1 MLVDICEIA
10 LNRILID
17 IINLAH
23 NIERILI
30 SLPQYRNAR
39 QIGIYLSMPKNEVST
54 REIVLHALQ
63 QEKKVFVPFTYK
75 VTPSPNKPKDV
86 MDLVSLHS
94 RDDYESLQLDAW
106 GIPTPSKESVWERT
120 TCLEDDEITCKQ
132 TPRREPSHVHLDMI
146 IMPGMAFDKKLGRLG
161 HGKGFY
167 DFFLQRYQKSK
178 DINQSARITMPFLG
192 KFMMIQAFC
201 LKENLMRVVSSWT

>member
-10 LNRILID
+10 LDLILID

-23 NIERILI
+23 NVERILI
-30 SLPQYRNAR
+30 SLPQYKNAR
-39 QIGIYLSMPKNEVST
+39 QIGIYLSMPKNEIST

-63 QEKKVFVPFTYK
+63 QGKKVFVPFTYK
-75 VTPSPNKPKDV
+75 VTPSSPNKPKDV

-94 RDDYESLQLDAW
+94 QDDYESLQLDAW
-106 GIPTPSKESVWERT
+106 GIPTPSKESVWERNS
-120 TCLEDDEITCKQ
+120 CLEDDEITIKQ
-132 TPRREPSHVHLDMI
+132 TPRREPSPVRLDMI

-167 DFFLQRYQKSK
+167 DFFLQRYQRSK
-178 DINQSARITMPFLG
+178 NTNQSARATMPFLG
-192 KFMMIQAFC
+192 KFMMI
-201 LKENLMRVVSSWT
+201 